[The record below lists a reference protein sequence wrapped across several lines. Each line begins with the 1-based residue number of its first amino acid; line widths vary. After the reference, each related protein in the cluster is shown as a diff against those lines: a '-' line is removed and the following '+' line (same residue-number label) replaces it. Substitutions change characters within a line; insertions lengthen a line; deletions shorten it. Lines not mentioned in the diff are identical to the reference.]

1 MIKRF
6 VSIIKRRGIA
16 GDPGDKQQ
24 FVERLIAR
32 GLTYD
37 NALAQYEAELRFLTY
52 FMCILLCIR
61 SQYENYIW

>member
-37 NALAQYEAELRFLTY
+37 NALAQYEAELRFFKAFHLHSS
-52 FMCILLCIR
+52 FIC
-61 SQYENYIW
+61 SEYENYIW

>member
-16 GDPGDKQQ
+16 GDSGDKQQ

-37 NALAQYEAELRFLTY
+37 NALAQYEAELRFLKY
-52 FMCILLCIR
+52 FMCILLLYTLPI
-61 SQYENYIW
+61 